1 MKPDYKMIKKQ
12 AFELFETERAK
23 LMNELYD
30 TLLSDEQRERERRW
44 GEEADRRLAD
54 YDAGRE
60 SAETW
65 SELR

>member
-1 MKPDYKMIKKQ
+1 
-12 AFELFETERAK
+12 
-23 LMNELYD
+23 MNELYD
-30 TLLSDEQRERERRW
+30 TLLTDEQRERERRW

-54 YDAGRE
+54 FDAGRE